1 MPLSFNQLQN
11 LFIAGPNINIYPSG
25 NTYAISGSGGSG
37 NTGTIISGT
46 NRGTGIGVFQGLQTT
61 TNPNDTLGFY
71 NLLEGDNVGIV
82 INDDD
87 EIVINRGRIVVNTV
101 SNQGG
106 GAKVYTGITGTTL
119 LARTISGAAG
129 FTSALFNSPTTG
141 ASSAITANTLVRIAP
156 TNTTLDRFYTIT
168 TGPILTAITSILPS
182 AATGNV
188 GIGLALVAT
197 SRLLVASG
205 TSAISQIR
213 LTPFSTEPTSPSD
226 GSIWF
231 STSGDTLKLERGN
244 NPSNFIFKDNNIDF
258 SGYQN
263 LLLVD
268 SGGTITPSYINSFGK
283 FSSLS
288 SVTLTD
294 ATTETSIISSQ
305 IIGSTTL
312 LASTNQY
319 NPELV
324 SGKKYRF
331 NAKGNLVTND
341 FTNLT
346 LKIKLGSTVIG
357 LVNNYSLSDA
367 IDGYFEI
374 DYTFTFRSSGSSGI
388 VFGSGKI
395 LPDTPLNPI
404 ELLNTY
410 PIGIYTNTTTIN
422 TTSDKIFDCTVEFD
436 VAASILT
443 INESSLETLT

>member
-1 MPLSFNQLQN
+1 MPLSYRQLGN
-11 LFIAGPNINIYPSG
+11 LFTAGPNINIYPSG
-25 NTYAISGSGGSG
+25 NSYAISATSSGGGSG
-37 NTGTIISGT
+37 IIISGR
-46 NRGTGIGVFQGLQTT
+46 NVGTGTGVFCGLTT
-61 TNPNDTLGFY
+61 TVSSNDTLAFY
-71 NLLEGDNVGIV
+71 NLSGGNEVGIS

-87 EIVINRGRIVVNTV
+87 EIVIVRGRTVVNTV

-106 GAKVYTGITGTTL
+106 GAKVYTGITGNTL

-129 FTSALFNSPTTG
+129 FTAALAGTG
-141 ASSAITANTLVRIAP
+141 NTLVRLAP
-156 TNTTLDRFYTIT
+156 TITIANRFYIQSSTA
-168 TGPILTAITSILPS
+168 LTVDSDFNIDATNGNIAIS
-182 AATGNV
+182 AATST
-188 GIGLALVAT
+188 T
-197 SRLLVASG
+197 SRLLIASG
-205 TSAISQIR
+205 TAAVSQVR
-213 LTPFSTEPTSPSD
+213 LTPFGTEPTSPSD

-294 ATTETSIISSQ
+294 VITEASIISSQ

-331 NAKGNLVTND
+331 NAKGNLVTSD
-341 FTNLT
+341 FNNLI

-357 LVNNYSLSDA
+357 LVNNYSLSDS
-367 IDGYFEI
+367 ISGYFEI
-374 DYTFTFRSSGSSGI
+374 DYTFTIRSSGSSGI

-395 LPDTPLNPI
+395 LSDSQLNS
-404 ELLNTY
+404 LSLDSY
-410 PIGIYTNTTTIN
+410 PIGIYTNTTTID
-422 TTSDKIFDCTVEFD
+422 TTSDKIFDCTVELN
-436 VAASILT
+436 VGASTLT
-443 INESSLETLT
+443 INESSLEILT